1 MHRYKENE
9 INLVY
14 EDVLLKGIRVYYTFR
29 QYLDKEI
36 NLIVVRSKM
45 DNIIMSDH
53 FHKQSKLKSINR

>member
-29 QYLDKEI
+29 QYLDREI
-36 NLIVVRSKM
+36 NLIVVRNKM

>member
-29 QYLDKEI
+29 QYLDREI